1 MARQT
6 APKFLGVLK
15 RDKNAPQGFY
25 TEVWQLDSGALR
37 HVVKKG
43 SQTARNGKQGTLDG
57 QMRLVDVDG
66 NPI

>member
-43 SQTARNGKQGTLDG
+43 SVGAKNDKSVTISG
-57 QMRLVDVDG
+57 QMKLVDADG
-66 NPI
+66 NPV